1 MFEKLK
7 KSGLFLPLIIGVFIR
22 LILMPTTYHVDL
34 LGHSFT
40 AYFFAYESKLNPY
53 EALAELPPNHPLVK
67 NYGIADIFIYPPIT
81 YFTLGIFRILIKP
94 FVDPNFFPFLMA
106 NPSSIHSRPDLF
118 LNLFLFKLP
127 YLFIDTAIGF
137 LLAGLFDDRK
147 KKNVAFWLWMLNPV
161 TLYATFMI
169 GQVDIM
175 AVFFTVLAL
184 HFFKQNK
191 FNWMLISLGI
201 GGAYK

>member
-67 NYGIADIFIYPPIT
+67 NYG
-81 YFTLGIFRILIKP
+81 
-94 FVDPNFFPFLMA
+94 
-106 NPSSIHSRPDLF
+106 
-118 LNLFLFKLP
+118 
-127 YLFIDTAIGF
+127 
-137 LLAGLFDDRK
+137 
-147 KKNVAFWLWMLNPV
+147 
-161 TLYATFMI
+161 
-169 GQVDIM
+169 
-175 AVFFTVLAL
+175 
-184 HFFKQNK
+184 
-191 FNWMLISLGI
+191 
-201 GGAYK
+201 